1 MEGLELVVGSC
12 HVPDSKDTGSAQPL
26 SPPSLCSP
34 PHDDSRWVFGHL
46 ALEGRQ
52 IPHVFI
58 VEPLHLEV
66 QVHDIKDV
74 YIYIYMGF
82 PDGSEVKASA
92 WNAGDPGSIPGSGR
106 SPGEGN
112 GNPLQYSC
120 ISAF

>member
-52 IPHVFI
+52 ILHVFI
-58 VEPLHLEV
+58 LEPLHLEV
-66 QVHDIKDV
+66 QVHV
-74 YIYIYMGF
+74 VSTLTQPVFLMLWLRGERRGLSF
-82 PDGSEVKASA
+82 LSSGGSSWMVL
-92 WNAGDPGSIPGSGR
+92 SGVL
-106 SPGEGN
+106 EEE
-112 GNPLQYSC
+112 
-120 ISAF
+120 